1 MLIINVNDIDDCK
14 KMSIDHCV
22 MVMCA
27 TNAKHHYY
35 MLKSQM
41 ENKRKHV
48 VDLEQELRE
57 AKDDLEQICME
68 LQSQK
73 TTLCVLQ
80 KLCNHED
87 VTVLKGEHGMKKDVI
102 DLCSGDDVWNDMDE
116 FEVIG
121 SDANGANDNKDSK
134 KESNHVTPVKGRKRC
149 KNQVW

>member
-1 MLIINVNDIDDCK
+1 MLIINVNDIDDSK

-22 MVMCA
+22 MVKCA

-87 VTVLKGEHGMKKDVI
+87 VTVLKGEDGMKKDVI
-102 DLCSGDDVWNDMDE
+102 DLCSGDDVWNDKDE

-121 SDANGANDNKDSK
+121 SDANGANDKE
-134 KESNHVTPVKGRKRC
+134 ESNHVTPVKGRKRC
-149 KNQVW
+149 KN

>member
-1 MLIINVNDIDDCK
+1 MPNIVVNGSDDSK
-14 KMSIDHCV
+14 KMNIDHCV
-22 MVMCA
+22 MVKCA
-27 TNAKHHYY
+27 TNAMHHYY

-57 AKDDLEQICME
+57 AKDDLEQICIE

-73 TTLCVLQ
+73 TTICVLQ

-87 VTVLKGEHGMKKDVI
+87 VTVLKGEDGMKKDVI

-116 FEVIG
+116 SEAIG
-121 SDANGANDNKDSK
+121 YANGANDKE
-134 KESNHVTPVKGRKRC
+134 ESNHVTPVKGRKRC
-149 KNQVW
+149 KN

>member
-1 MLIINVNDIDDCK
+1 
-14 KMSIDHCV
+14 MSIDHCV
-22 MVMCA
+22 MVKCA

-57 AKDDLEQICME
+57 AKDDLEQICIE

-73 TTLCVLQ
+73 TTICVLQ

-87 VTVLKGEHGMKKDVI
+87 VTVLKGEDGMKKDVI

-116 FEVIG
+116 SEAIG
-121 SDANGANDNKDSK
+121 YANGANDKE
-134 KESNHVTPVKGRKRC
+134 ESNHVTPVKGRKRC
-149 KNQVW
+149 KN